1 VKHVSNCVNRCTY
14 SNEFSSPDGKIHGL
28 SELKQPESWSIY
40 GPQIA
45 PALGWIARTWGAV
58 ARTCGLGRGD
68 KRMAI
73 DRSNHPWPDD
83 FSYELDELL
92 PDAAL
97 PRLMMQMQDEKK
109 GPIKTVGIT
118 RAPKFI
124 SDDETAA

>member
-1 VKHVSNCVNRCTY
+1 MVHLWTANCSCPRLDSTNVGG
-14 SNEFSSPDGKIHGL
+14 SSTNVRV
-28 SELKQPESWSIY
+28 
-40 GPQIA
+40 GP
-45 PALGWIARTWGAV
+45 
-58 ARTCGLGRGD
+58 GD

-118 RAPKFI
+118 RAPEFI
-124 SDDETAA
+124 SDDENAA